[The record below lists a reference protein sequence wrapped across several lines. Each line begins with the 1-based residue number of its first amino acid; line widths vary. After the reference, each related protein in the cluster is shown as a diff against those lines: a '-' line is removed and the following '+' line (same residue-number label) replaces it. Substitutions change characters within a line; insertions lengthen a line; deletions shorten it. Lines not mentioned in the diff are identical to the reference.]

1 MSIKLTRELI
11 FQKTKNDKIE
21 YLKMLNFWGCDIGD
35 VSIIQYMPML
45 ETVSLSINKIKTLRF
60 FEGLSHL
67 SELHL
72 RENDICDLKQVNYL
86 INCDKLRILSLSG
99 NPICEFSYYRP
110 YVICKLPQIVKL
122 DDVIITKEERIKAKE
137 ELIRIQKEKIENK
150 KVTIITE
157 NNTNL
162 NNKSVEKEEQ
172 LSNGLKSILLLI
184 QDLNIKELYI
194 AEEAI
199 KEAKEKIH
207 KEK

>member
-1 MSIKLTRELI
+1 M
-11 FQKTKNDKIE
+11 
-21 YLKMLNFWGCDIGD
+21 
-35 VSIIQYMPML
+35 
-45 ETVSLSINKIKTLRF
+45 
-60 FEGLSHL
+60 
-67 SELHL
+67 
-72 RENDICDLKQVNYL
+72 
-86 INCDKLRILSLSG
+86 
-99 NPICEFSYYRP
+99 
-110 YVICKLPQIVKL
+110 
-122 DDVIITKEERIKAKE
+122 IITKEERIKAKE